1 MRQSLR
7 RTSATALSRF
17 TKPLPTSQYGA
28 FAVPVAALTGVAV
41 ASSAWRTWVGVRA
54 GRACLST
61 AAAPA
66 MCGEA
71 IEVPDAVVFSPG
83 GHGPTTVPVESQ
95 VEEMSTP
102 GAVTSGC
109 TRPIRSPV

>member
-1 MRQSLR
+1 M
-7 RTSATALSRF
+7 APF
-17 TKPLPTSQYGA
+17 
-28 FAVPVAALTGVAV
+28 TGVAV
-41 ASSAWRTWVGVRA
+41 ASSAWRTCVGVSA
-54 GRACLST
+54 GWACLRT

-71 IEVPDAVVFSPG
+71 IEVPDASVFSPG

-109 TRPIRSPV
+109 TTPMRSPVYVV